1 MPRAIIF
8 TIAMTLCGATAA
20 LADAVTISC
29 SYSGIMHYAVYNN
42 PDLNKEDE
50 FLSGTFYLTFEE
62 SIGDRNKGY
71 YWGIRP
77 DNNLKRVSPEEGPLS
92 LDRITDDQI
101 IVRKHLPPY
110 SYADE
115 YVDRKT
121 GAYEF
126 AGYDG
131 SGSRR
136 IKASGDCSKSSL
148 RAIPENRF

>member
-1 MPRAIIF
+1 
-8 TIAMTLCGATAA
+8 L
-20 LADAVTISC
+20 
-29 SYSGIMHYAVYNN
+29 HHAVYNN

-62 SIGDRNKGY
+62 STGNQKRGY

-92 LDRITDDQI
+92 LELITGDQI
-101 IVRKHLPPY
+101 IVRKHIPPY

-121 GAYEF
+121 GNYEF
-126 AGYDG
+126 AGFDG

-148 RAIPENRF
+148 RAIPENKF